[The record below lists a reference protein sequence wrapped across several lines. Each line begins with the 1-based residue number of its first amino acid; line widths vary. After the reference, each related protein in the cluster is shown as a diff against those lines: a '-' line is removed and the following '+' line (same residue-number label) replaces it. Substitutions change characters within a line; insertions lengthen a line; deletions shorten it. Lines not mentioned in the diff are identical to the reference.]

1 MSYNRENFKLSFKGE
16 RVANDGN
23 ENVKYRVTD
32 SLNDTQFF
40 VNEKKGTVVCVLEGY
55 LNVPTTANDTLYLP
69 ERIFKGVG
77 VAKCAQDD
85 VFDVERGKRIAL
97 AKAENRV
104 YISAV
109 RYIED
114 TVAKISN
121 IADAFVL
128 FSSKAYHTCAHN
140 EDYISSLSY
149 EAHPHYKKDL
159 KPLKRGK

>member
-23 ENVKYRVTD
+23 ENVKYSVTD

-55 LNVPTTANDTLYLP
+55 LNVPTTANDILYLP

-97 AKAENRV
+97 AKAENRI
-104 YISAV
+104 YISAR

-114 TVAKISN
+114 TVGRVSSVLN
-121 IADAFVL
+121 AFSD
-128 FSSKAYHTCAHN
+128 FSDKASHTCAHN
-140 EDYISSLSY
+140 EDYISSLSF
-149 EAHPHYKKDL
+149 EAHPRYKKDL
-159 KPLKRGK
+159 KPMKRGK